1 MNKKILYSVVSLVFI
16 LFVVVVSFVC
26 FGNKKSSDKV
36 KEEVPVKVEKPFI
49 TEYSIEEVS
58 DEEVKEIF
66 LNNHAMALGD
76 SMGEGLDAYK
86 VLYSESV
93 VYTRGRRIDNMVK
106 DMPKVI
112 EYNPKYLF
120 LSYGANDIIKW
131 NGDVE
136 GFINAY
142 KNSISYIKEVL
153 PDTIIIINSVLPVS
167 EKAINN
173 KSAFTYQSEFN
184 SKLMELC
191 KSMEIDFL
199 ENSRFLLLHFL
210 RIQIQGLLLVRG
222 NGADLH
228 GNGVRHIQLGIFPGN
243 VIRFAAL
250 SGHFIHQR
258 DALGLRRDQHIEFR
272 RLFQQL
278 LCRSDRDFHIPE
290 NHESRDAH
298 MLVKTAERQIPFE
311 SRNGHG
317 VYPFLLSHDGDSSSS
332 QGKFIFSSPP
342 ASCAAP
348 WTGSSCADGYFPV

>member
-1 MNKKILYSVVSLVFI
+1 MNKKVLYSVISLVFI
-16 LFVVVVSFVC
+16 LFVVVVSFIC
-26 FGNKKSSDKV
+26 FGGKKNSDKV
-36 KEEVPVKVEKPFI
+36 KEDEPVKVEKPFI

-93 VYTRGRRIDNMVK
+93 IYTRGRRIDNMVK

-199 ENSRFLLLHFL
+199 ENSRFLLEKEEPY
-210 RIQIQGLLLVRG
+210 GY
-222 NGADLH
+222 D
-228 GNGVRHIQLGIFPGN
+228 GIHPK
-243 VIRFAAL
+243 RFFFYL
-250 SGHFIHQR
+250 WG
-258 DALGLRRDQHIEFR
+258 
-272 RLFQQL
+272 
-278 LCRSDRDFHIPE
+278 
-290 NHESRDAH
+290 
-298 MLVKTAERQIPFE
+298 RQM
-311 SRNGHG
+311 
-317 VYPFLLSHDGDSSSS
+317 
-332 QGKFIFSSPP
+332 
-342 ASCAAP
+342 ASYLN
-348 WTGSSCADGYFPV
+348 SKSL